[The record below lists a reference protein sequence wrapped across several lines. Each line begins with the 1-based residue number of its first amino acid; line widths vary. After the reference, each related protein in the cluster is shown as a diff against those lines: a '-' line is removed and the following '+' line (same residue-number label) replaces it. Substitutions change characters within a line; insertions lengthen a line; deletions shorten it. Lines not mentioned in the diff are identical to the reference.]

1 MNTTYGP
8 KLCPPILS
16 IALLFSFLNGQP
28 ANKDYYRTA
37 AEVGVFLFL
46 EYGYTGESP
55 SLETSTEAPNSFD
68 QFFRN
73 KLRWDLDEIDN
84 AKTASD
90 ILLYGLFLGG
100 IPFTPL
106 ISDGDYKTM
115 VLANVEIMAINGLVT
130 NLVKHTVDRKRP
142 SSYYQTRDE
151 GGDTYKSFF
160 SGHTSQAFSIGTSTA
175 IMLSRS
181 HPDKKYLIWGSAITL
196 AATTGYFRIA
206 ADKHYMTDV
215 LSGALVGSIIGFW
228 VQKKH
233 AKTYF
238 SIGVD
243 PASTHYQVIW
253 YF

>member
-8 KLCPPILS
+8 KLSPLILT
-16 IALLFSFLNGQP
+16 IIFLFSFLTGQP
-28 ANKDYYRTA
+28 RAKDYYRTA
-37 AEVGVFLFL
+37 AEVGAFLFM

-73 KLRWDLDEIDN
+73 KLRWELDKIDN

-181 HPDKKYLIWGSAITL
+181 YPEKNILIWGAAISL

-215 LSGALVGSIIGFW
+215 LGGALVGTMIGFW

-238 SIGVD
+238 SVGIE
-243 PASTHYQVIW
+243 PASTHYQVTW

>member
-8 KLCPPILS
+8 KISPPILS
-16 IALLFSFLNGQP
+16 IVFLFSFLNAQP
-28 ANKDYYRTA
+28 KKKDYYRTA
-37 AEVGVFLFL
+37 AEVGAFLFM
-46 EYGYTGESP
+46 EYGYKVETP
-55 SLETSTEAPNSFD
+55 SLKTGNKAPNSFD

-130 NLVKHTVDRKRP
+130 DIVKHIVNRKRP
-142 SSYYQTRDE
+142 SSYYQTRNE
-151 GGDTYKSFF
+151 GNDTYKSFF

-181 HPDKKYLIWGSAITL
+181 HPDKKILIWGSAITL

-215 LSGALVGSIIGFW
+215 MSGALAGSMIGYW

-233 AKTYF
+233 AKSYF
-238 SIGVD
+238 SIGID
-243 PASTHYQVIW
+243 PASTHYQVTW

>member
-8 KLCPPILS
+8 KISPPILS
-16 IALLFSFLNGQP
+16 IVFLFSFINAQP
-28 ANKDYYRTA
+28 KNKDYYRTA
-37 AEVGVFLFL
+37 AELGAFIFM
-46 EYGYTGESP
+46 EYGIQGKTP
-55 SLETSTEAPNSFD
+55 SLNTDDKAPNSFD

-100 IPFTPL
+100 IPFTPFF
-106 ISDGDYKTM
+106 SDGDYKTM
-115 VLANVEIMAINGLVT
+115 VLANLEVMAINGLVT
-130 NLVKHTVDRKRP
+130 DIVKYTANRKRP

-151 GGDTYKSFF
+151 GDDAYKSFF

-181 HPDKKYLIWGSAITL
+181 HPDKKYLIWGSVMTL
-196 AATTGYFRIA
+196 ATTMGYFRIA

-215 LSGALVGSIIGFW
+215 LSGALAGSIIGLW
-228 VQKKH
+228 VQKNH

-238 SIGVD
+238 SIGLD
-243 PASTHYQVIW
+243 PTHNHYQMTW

>member
-8 KLCPPILS
+8 KISTPILS
-16 IALLFSFLNGQP
+16 IVFIFSFLNAQP
-28 ANKDYYRTA
+28 SEKDYYRTA
-37 AEVGVFLFL
+37 AEVGAFLFM
-46 EYGYTGESP
+46 EYGYKGKTP
-55 SLETSTEAPNSFD
+55 SLKVANKEPNSFD

-73 KLRWDLDEIDN
+73 KLRWDIDKIDN

-90 ILLYGLFLGG
+90 ILLYGLVLGG
-100 IPFTPL
+100 IPFMPL
-106 ISDGDYKTM
+106 FSDGDYKTM
-115 VLANVEIMAINGLVT
+115 VLSNVEIMAINGLVT
-130 NLVKHTVDRKRP
+130 DIVKHTAKRQRP

-151 GGDTYKSFF
+151 GDDTYKSFF

-181 HPDKKYLIWGSAITL
+181 HPDKKILIWGSAITL
-196 AATTGYFRIA
+196 ATTTGYFRIA
-206 ADKHYMTDV
+206 SDKHYMTDI
-215 LSGALVGSIIGFW
+215 LSGALAGSIIGFW

-238 SIGVD
+238 SIGVEHQH
-243 PASTHYQVIW
+243 TNYQVTW

>member
-8 KLCPPILS
+8 KLCQPILS

-130 NLVKHTVDRKRP
+130 DIVKHTVNRKRP
-142 SSYYQTRDE
+142 SSYYQTRNE
-151 GGDTYKSFF
+151 GNDTYKSFF

-181 HPDKKYLIWGSAITL
+181 HPDKKFLIWGSAITL

-215 LSGALVGSIIGFW
+215 LSGALAGSMIGYW

-238 SIGVD
+238 SIGID
-243 PASTHYQVIW
+243 PTSTQYQVTW

>member
-1 MNTTYGP
+1 MNNTYGP
-8 KLCPPILS
+8 KISPPILS
-16 IALLFSFLNGQP
+16 IVFLFSFLNAQP
-28 ANKDYYRTA
+28 KKKDYYRTA
-37 AEVGVFLFL
+37 AEVGAFLFM

-73 KLRWDLDEIDN
+73 KLRWNLDKIDN
-84 AKTASD
+84 AKAGSD

-100 IPFTPL
+100 IPFMPI
-106 ISDGDYKTM
+106 ISDEDYKTM
-115 VLANVEIMAINGLVT
+115 VLVNVEIMAINGLVT
-130 NLVKHTVDRKRP
+130 DIVKHTVNRKRP

-151 GGDTYKSFF
+151 GKDTFKSFF

-181 HPDKKYLIWGSAITL
+181 HPDKKILIWGSAISL

-215 LSGALVGSIIGFW
+215 LTGAVVGSIIGFW

-238 SIGVD
+238 SVGVD
-243 PASTHYQVIW
+243 PASTHYQVAW

>member
-1 MNTTYGP
+1 MNTTYRRRLSP
-8 KLCPPILS
+8 LILS
-16 IALLFSFLNGQP
+16 ILLLFSFLNGQP
-28 ANKDYYRTA
+28 KSKDYYRTA
-37 AEVGVFLFL
+37 AELGAFLFM

-73 KLRWDLDEIDN
+73 KLRWDIDKIDN

-115 VLANVEIMAINGLVT
+115 VLATLEVMAINGLVT
-130 NLVKHTVDRKRP
+130 DIVKYTANRKRP

-151 GGDTYKSFF
+151 GDDAYKSFF

-181 HPDKKYLIWGSAITL
+181 HPDKKNLIWGSVMTL
-196 AATTGYFRIA
+196 ATTMGYFRIA

-215 LSGALVGSIIGFW
+215 LSGALAGSIIA
-228 VQKKH
+228 VS
-233 AKTYF
+233 Y
-238 SIGVD
+238 
-243 PASTHYQVIW
+243 THLTLPTNREV
-253 YF
+253 

>member
-8 KLCPPILS
+8 KISPPILS
-16 IALLFSFLNGQP
+16 IVFLFSFLNAQP
-28 ANKDYYRTA
+28 KKKDYYRTA
-37 AEVGVFLFL
+37 VEVGAFLFI
-46 EYGYTGESP
+46 EYGYKVETP
-55 SLETSTEAPNSFD
+55 SLKTGNKAPNSFD

-130 NLVKHTVDRKRP
+130 DIVKHTVNRKRP
-142 SSYYQTRDE
+142 SSYYQTRNE
-151 GGDTYKSFF
+151 GNDTYKSFF

-181 HPDKKYLIWGSAITL
+181 HPDKKILIWGSAITL

-215 LSGALVGSIIGFW
+215 LSGALAGSMIGYW

-238 SIGVD
+238 SIGID
-243 PASTHYQVIW
+243 PTSTQYQVTW

>member
-8 KLCPPILS
+8 KISPPILS
-16 IALLFSFLNGQP
+16 IVLLFSFLNSQP
-28 ANKDYYRTA
+28 TNKDYYRTA
-37 AEVGVFLFL
+37 AELGAFLFM

-73 KLRWDLDEIDN
+73 KLRWELDKIDN
-84 AKTASD
+84 AKTASN

-106 ISDGDYKTM
+106 ISDEDYKTM
-115 VLANVEIMAINGLVT
+115 ILANVEIMAINGLVT
-130 NLVKHTVDRKRP
+130 DIVKLTVNRKRP
-142 SSYYQTRDE
+142 SSYYQTRNE
-151 GGDTYKSFF
+151 GNDTYKSFF

-181 HPDKKYLIWGSAITL
+181 HPDKKFLIWGSAITL

-215 LSGALVGSIIGFW
+215 LSGALAGSIIGFW

-238 SIGVD
+238 SIGVQ
-243 PASTHYQVIW
+243 PAHTHYQVTW

>member
-8 KLCPPILS
+8 KLSPPILS
-16 IALLFSFLNGQP
+16 IVLLFSFLNGQP

-55 SLETSTEAPNSFD
+55 SLETSTESPNSFD

-73 KLRWDLDEIDN
+73 KLRWNIDKIDN